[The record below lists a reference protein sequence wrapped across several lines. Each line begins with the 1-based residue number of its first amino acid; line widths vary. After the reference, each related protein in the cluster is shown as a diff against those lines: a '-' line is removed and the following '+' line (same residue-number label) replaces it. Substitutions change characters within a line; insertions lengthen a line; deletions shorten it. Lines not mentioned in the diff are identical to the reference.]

1 MEKTLAN
8 DQAEECGS
16 DDAVAKERVSI
27 QSAEK
32 QEHEKHDSRNDQTRE
47 PITGSV
53 RANNKWHQ
61 DTIKPSHAVAIK
73 NVPTHRR
80 SFSDRRL
87 SVRIKQLRKK
97 NGTETMMARKRQP
110 VRMLI
115 SIIF

>member
-61 DTIKPSHAVAIK
+61 GYDK
-73 NVPTHRR
+73 
-80 SFSDRRL
+80 
-87 SVRIKQLRKK
+87 
-97 NGTETMMARKRQP
+97 TEPCGCDKERPNPQK
-110 VRMLI
+110 VIL
-115 SIIF
+115 